1 MQFSEKF
8 DQVLPALIEA
18 KGKFVKP
25 VKDKQNTHLKNYYA
39 TLDSVLNAITP
50 GLDANNLIMLQ
61 SMKDMGDGV
70 ASVMHVE
77 TVVVHTTSGQ
87 WVKSYTKI
95 PIVKNDPQGAGS
107 AFTYARRYG
116 IVALLGLSQADDD
129 AQSAVKTSREWI
141 SELNAAAKLPED
153 ATAEDRENALAELQG
168 IFGSCWKQLDSASK
182 KVVRDEYDKLKAV
195 IDGKTARGFNPTS
208 LSKKKVEQSQA
219 DPDSAP
225 APAPKPAGKIDNF

>member
-1 MQFSEKF
+1 
-8 DQVLPALIEA
+8 
-18 KGKFVKP
+18 
-25 VKDKQNTHLKNYYA
+25 
-39 TLDSVLNAITP
+39 
-50 GLDANNLIMLQ
+50 
-61 SMKDMGDGV
+61 MKDMGDGV

-141 SELNAAAKLPED
+141 NDLKAAANLPDD
-153 ATAEDRENALAELQG
+153 ASQEERENAIVELQG
-168 IFGSCWKQLDSASK
+168 IVSGCWKGLDAASK
-182 KVVRDEYDKLKAV
+182 KVIRDEFEKLKAA
-195 IDGKTARGFNPTS
+195 IEGKAARGFNPTS

-219 DPDSAP
+219 EPESAP

>member
-1 MQFSEKF
+1 MEFSEKF
-8 DQVLPALIEA
+8 DKVLPALIEA

-61 SMKDMGDGV
+61 SMKDMGE
-70 ASVMHVE
+70 ANSATMHVE
-77 TVVVHTTSGQ
+77 TVVVHTASGQ

-141 SELNAAAKLPED
+141 NDLKAAAKLPDD
-153 ATAEDRENALAELQG
+153 ATQDDRENAIVELQG
-168 IFGSCWKQLDSASK
+168 IVSSCWKGLDAASK
-182 KVVRDEYDKLKAV
+182 KVVRDEFEKLKAS
-195 IDGKTARGFNPTS
+195 IEGKAARGFNAES
-208 LSKKKVEQSQA
+208 LNKKKVEQSQA
-219 DPDSAP
+219 KPEP
-225 APAPKPAGKIDNF
+225 AQEPKPAGKIDNF

>member
-1 MQFSEKF
+1 MEFSEKF
-8 DQVLPALIEA
+8 DEILPAIIES

-25 VKDKQNTHLKNYYA
+25 VKDKFNSGFKNHYA

-50 GLDANNLIMLQ
+50 GLDANNLILMQ
-61 SMKDMGDGV
+61 SMKELGE
-70 ASVMHVE
+70 SNNSTMHVE
-77 TVVVHTTSGQ
+77 TMIVHTVSGQ

-141 SELNAAAKLPED
+141 NDLKAAAKLPDD
-153 ATAEDRENALAELQG
+153 ATQDDRENAIVELQG
-168 IFGSCWKQLDSASK
+168 IVSSCWKGLDAASK
-182 KVVRDEYDKLKAV
+182 KVVRDEFEKLKAS
-195 IDGKTARGFNPTS
+195 IEGKSARGFNAES
-208 LSKKKVEQSQA
+208 LSKKKVEQAQA
-219 DPDSAP
+219 QPEP
-225 APAPKPAGKIDNF
+225 VQEPKPAGKIDNF